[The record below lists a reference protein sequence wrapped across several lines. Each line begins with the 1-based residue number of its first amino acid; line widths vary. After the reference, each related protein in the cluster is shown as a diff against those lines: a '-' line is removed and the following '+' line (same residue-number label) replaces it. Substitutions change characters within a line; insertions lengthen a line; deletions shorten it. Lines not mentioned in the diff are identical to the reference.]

1 MSRKTMVTL
10 LLIIVSALL
19 AVALFIAGAI
29 WRGRFAVRSSVAHSG
44 RSLVLAELTP
54 SVPGIWKEHCTAGK
68 RCVAD
73 AVLVNLLCE
82 CAGSTFA
89 KPNSKKR
96 GPV

>member
-1 MSRKTMVTL
+1 VFRKTMLTL

-54 SVPGIWKEHCTAGK
+54 SVRGHLEGALHSGK
-68 RCVAD
+68 TVC
-73 AVLVNLLCE
+73 
-82 CAGSTFA
+82 G
-89 KPNSKKR
+89 
-96 GPV
+96 G